1 LESEKPPNLK
11 MPLEWF
17 HCMKCLVQVED
28 FESGA
33 AMPAFFLTSC
43 GHVLCGGCADK
54 KACSRCARSPVQMM
68 PISGDMPDEVAVLF
82 EDASKAVKNIY
93 KSLNF
98 QAGHTMNFF
107 DGMKKKK
114 ERLSQKEA

>member
-1 LESEKPPNLK
+1 MESEKPPNLK

-54 KACSRCARSPVQMM
+54 KACSR
-68 PISGDMPDEVAVLF
+68 
-82 EDASKAVKNIY
+82 
-93 KSLNF
+93 
-98 QAGHTMNFF
+98 
-107 DGMKKKK
+107 
-114 ERLSQKEA
+114 